1 MQLDAA
7 SRAVAEIWK
16 NERSRAHAAAA
27 VIAVLAAVLMTWPLA
42 ANAGHQVLGAAYF
55 WDAYTNA
62 MLMGSRVDAAL
73 GRSALSL
80 YDSYYFAPLTH
91 SIVFNENL
99 LGLSWLFAPFYLL
112 GDNPLWAYN
121 LTLLSSL
128 ALSVFFTYLLVL
140 RLTRSPFAGVIA
152 GVAFAFCPYV
162 LFEIGR
168 IQLVATQWIPATF
181 LFLHR
186 AIEGQRRRDIA
197 GFWLCVL
204 LQLGTCLYYAMF
216 LLPLLALAGGALWI
230 EVRPPRRF
238 IYWFGACALV
248 AGGVAVAMVYPYF
261 AARHEFN
268 LQRSLEFASS
278 YDGELGF
285 FANVAETNRTLT
297 SMHHQ
302 STRPG
307 AHEEIAFPGFSV
319 LLFALLSLAVSA
331 FRGLRRVGA
340 KQSLIAL
347 LLWSLLVTL
356 ALGCTWLSHSML

>member
-27 VIAVLAAVLMTWPLA
+27 VIAVFAAVLMTWPLA

-62 MLMGSRVDAAL
+62 MLMGSRVDAAF

-80 YDSYYFAPLTH
+80 YDSYYFAPLPH
-91 SIVFNENL
+91 SIVFNENHF
-99 LGLSWLFAPFYLL
+99 GLSLLFAPFYLV

-121 LTLLSSL
+121 LTLLASL

-152 GVAFAFCPYV
+152 GFAFAFCPYV

-216 LLPLLALAGGALWI
+216 LLPLLSLAGSVLLIKERPSRRFFLWLGAGALLAGLIALA
-230 EVRPPRRF
+230 
-238 IYWFGACALV
+238 
-248 AGGVAVAMVYPYF
+248 MVQPYF
-261 AARHEFN
+261 AARHAFN
-268 LQRSLEFASS
+268 LLRSESFASS
-278 YDGELGF
+278 YDGKLGF
-285 FANVAETNRTLT
+285 FANV
-297 SMHHQ
+297 
-302 STRPG
+302 P
-307 AHEEIAFPGFSV
+307 
-319 LLFALLSLAVSA
+319 
-331 FRGLRRVGA
+331 
-340 KQSLIAL
+340 
-347 LLWSLLVTL
+347 
-356 ALGCTWLSHSML
+356 